1 MQHLRLLCA
10 LLAALAQPAARRHKL
25 EAYPLDPTAAA
36 APATDSQLFKQ
47 VPRNLQANIAESHEW
62 KPNPYVRRGPRQGV
76 LFLPK
81 SSTTPLSS
89 YFTTKIVTGK
99 RCADDFD
106 CMRVLGQVCKRGKR
120 GSTGYCQCPES
131 TPVHLPDEAQPR
143 CVAARHIF
151 EDCADTVECSFLNP
165 HLECVNQVCTCRPP
179 NILKSKNICVP
190 GN

>member
-10 LLAALAQPAARRHKL
+10 LLAALAQPAASATNSKRT
-25 EAYPLDPTAAA
+25 AGPTAAA
-36 APATDSQLFKQ
+36 ASATDSQLFKQ

-81 SSTTPLSS
+81 SSTTPSSS

-143 CVAARHIF
+143 CVAGALTH
-151 EDCADTVECSFLNP
+151 AS
-165 HLECVNQVCTCRPP
+165 QY
-179 NILKSKNICVP
+179 ILSMWSLFVTN
-190 GN
+190 